1 MGENICNEA
10 TDKELI
16 PQIYKQLMKLN
27 INKQSNQKRAE
38 DLSRHFSKEDLQM
51 AKRHMKRCS
60 TLLVIK

>member
-27 INKQSNQKRAE
+27 INKQSNQKIGGRPK
-38 DLSRHFSKEDLQM
+38 LTFLQRRHIDGQT
-51 AKRHMKRCS
+51 S
-60 TLLVIK
+60 T